1 MLRIVGVQ
9 RSENPQEEFVL
20 LQNQGH
26 MRVSL
31 HGHLLVAECAYQ
43 GVPLNRCAFAFSDDE
58 FIPPSL
64 FVILSTACG
73 QPHWGRT
80 KDGSYVFY
88 TFMNRTAGFWNQC
101 SLPLHILAPHH
112 TFVDRSDRV
121 EFLAVR

>member
-9 RSENPQEEFVL
+9 RNDNPVEEFVL

-31 HGHLLVAECAYQ
+31 HGHLLVAESAYQEVPLDRCAY
-43 GVPLNRCAFAFSDDE
+43 AFSDDE

-64 FVILSTACG
+64 FVILSTATG
-73 QPHWGRT
+73 QPHWGKT
-80 KDGSYVFY
+80 KDGSYVYY
-88 TFMNRTAGFWNQC
+88 TYMNRASGFWNGC
-101 SLPLHILAPHH
+101 SLPLHILAPQH